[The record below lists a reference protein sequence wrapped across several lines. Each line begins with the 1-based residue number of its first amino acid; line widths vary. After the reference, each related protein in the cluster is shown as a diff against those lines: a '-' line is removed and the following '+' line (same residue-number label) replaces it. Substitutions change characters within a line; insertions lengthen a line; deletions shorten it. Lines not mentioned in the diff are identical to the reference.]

1 MRRNLRALS
10 TLLLA
15 TLLLAT
21 LLVLATSLLA
31 ATAAVVAQE
40 QTEQQQTEKQQ
51 AEHHPAEQPQAEH
64 QLDQRQVEQQQLG
77 QEQATGLPPGQ
88 VPAVLRLREV
98 DFIYR
103 SSTNLLSCDDLRRHI
118 SVVLRAVGAR
128 DDVQVTAHECESFI
142 APDPTSAPSRS
153 GPSASGT
160 FDRQPA
166 WDPSSRT
173 TGAIDRTRTNRT
185 DRYRAQTTP
194 VHIQLMMP
202 AVVTPDILGE
212 LDRDKSRRQLIS
224 RVTNNPAVALD
235 DAILFAAERREVT
248 LSHDTIDLEAV
259 DCELLEQMVPSVF
272 RELDLKVTGQTLACD
287 PRQRSHFLPRLTVE
301 ALLPVGVAMVGEQKK
316 DKNKKQQ

>member
-1 MRRNLRALS
+1 MRRNFRALS
-10 TLLLA
+10 ALLLLA
-15 TLLLAT
+15 TAT
-21 LLVLATSLLA
+21 VI
-31 ATAAVVAQE
+31 AQG
-40 QTEQQQTEKQQ
+40 QT
-51 AEHHPAEQPQAEH
+51 
-64 QLDQRQVEQQQLG
+64 EQQQLG

-88 VPAVLRLREV
+88 VPAVLRMREV

-128 DDVQVTAHECESFI
+128 DDVQVTANECESFI

-153 GPSASGT
+153 GPSVSGT
-160 FDRQPA
+160 FDRQPG

-173 TGAIDRTRTNRT
+173 TGAMDRMRTSRT

-194 VHIQLMMP
+194 VRIQLMMP
-202 AVVTPDILGE
+202 AVVTPEILGE
-212 LDRDKSRRQLIS
+212 IDKDKSRRQLIS

-287 PRQRSHFLPRLTVE
+287 PRQRSHFLPRLVVE

-316 DKNKKQQ
+316 DKKKKQQ

>member
-1 MRRNLRALS
+1 MRRNFRASLS
-10 TLLLA
+10 TLL
-15 TLLLAT
+15 
-21 LLVLATSLLA
+21 VLPIGLLA
-31 ATAAVVAQE
+31 ATATVVAQE
-40 QTEQQQTEKQQ
+40 QTEQQ
-51 AEHHPAEQPQAEH
+51 PADQPQAEH
-64 QLDQRQVEQQQLG
+64 RLDQRQVEQQQLG

-88 VPAVLRLREV
+88 IPAVLRLREV

-103 SSTNLLSCDDLRRHI
+103 SSTNVLSCDDLRRHI

-173 TGAIDRTRTNRT
+173 TGAFDRTRTNRT
-185 DRYRAQTTP
+185 TDRYHAQTTP

-212 LDRDKSRRQLIS
+212 IDRDKSRRQLIS

-287 PRQRSHFLPRLTVE
+287 PRQRSHFMPRLTVE

-316 DKNKKQQ
+316 DKDKNKKQQ